1 MTDRTLFGRE
11 DLDKVIDA
19 YDMLV
24 EELGRVYFLQDDE
37 LIRQANENIGD
48 VLAAI
53 GYYDE

>member
-19 YDMLV
+19 YDTLV
-24 EELGRVYFLQDDE
+24 EELGQSDLADDE
-37 LIRQANENIGD
+37 LIRQARENVGG